1 MLRAF
6 AAGAINP
13 VFACLLVL
21 ELFVPALLKFSWKL
35 RARNII
41 FSVDS

>member
-1 MLRAF
+1 MLQAF
-6 AAGAINP
+6 TTGAINH
-13 VFACLLVL
+13 VFTCLLVL
-21 ELFVPALLKFSWKL
+21 ELFVPALLKISWKL